1 MDDTDHPRPSWAAF
15 LFPALQFLLV
25 AATVYVFVSKEYAP
39 PAAITAAGVAIDHQ
53 YDMTLAVTAVAFVLS
68 QLGLAFVVLKYRDH
82 GQRVQFSRGN
92 NTFEL
97 LWTSLTAVVF
107 IGLGLLGAKA
117 WASARMFT
125 PAPDAVRIEV
135 TENQF
140 VFNFR
145 YAGPDGKFGRLDP
158 RKVDASAG
166 NPIGLDPGDPTGND
180 DIVVPT
186 LTVPVNQEIE
196 LLLRSQDVIHSFFVR
211 ELRLQQDAVPGLIVP
226 VRFKAEKIGHYE
238 VVCTQLC
245 GLGHSNMHTYLDV
258 VSQEDFATFLKNGGQ

>member
-1 MDDTDHPRPSWAAF
+1 MKSNQHRSSWAAF
-15 LFPALQFLLV
+15 LFPSLQFVLV
-25 AATVYVFVSKEYAP
+25 ATTVYVFLSNKYAP
-39 PAAITAAGVAIDHQ
+39 PAAITAAGAAIDHQ
-53 YDMTLAVTAVAFVLS
+53 YEMTLAVTAVAFILS

-82 GQRVQFSRGN
+82 GQSVQFSRGN

-97 LWTSLTAVVF
+97 LWTSLTAVLF
-107 IGLGLLGAKA
+107 IGLALLGGKA
-117 WASARMFT
+117 WASARMFD
-125 PAPDAVRIEV
+125 PSPDAVRIEV

-158 RKVDASAG
+158 SQINASLA
-166 NPIGLDPGDPTGND
+166 NPLGLDSADPAGND

-211 ELRLQQDAVPGLIVP
+211 ELRLQQDAVPGLVVP
-226 VRFKAEKIGHYE
+226 LRFKAEKLGHYE

-245 GLGHSNMHTYLDV
+245 GLGHSNMHTYLDI
-258 VSQEDFATFLKNGGQ
+258 VSQANFDAFLKNGGQ